1 MPTITVS
8 EQFECAPELAFAT
21 LSNFHYYPD
30 FIEAII
36 STKLLSE
43 QTTGLGTKFSETRI
57 MMGREA
63 TEEMEVVE
71 FTSPSKFVLYSF
83 AHGTEYHST
92 HTFEPNENGTKVTLE
107 FRANPKTL
115 MAKILSGL
123 FSRMIGQVADMLQK
137 DLRDAKIEAEKRAAT

>member
-8 EQFECAPELAFAT
+8 EQFDCAPELAFAT
-21 LSNFHYYPD
+21 LSDFHNYPD

-63 TEEMEVVE
+63 TEEMEVIE
-71 FTSPSKFVLYSF
+71 FTAPSKFVLYSF

-107 FRANPKTL
+107 FRAKPKTL

-137 DLRDAKIEAEKRAAT
+137 DLRDAKIEAEKRAAA